1 MKRDLSMI
9 ESLHLMFQDIEASR
23 NMIVERVEMDALN
36 FAKLRQSCGDDFDPC
51 THKEILQSGVVGY
64 LWSAGVYVG
73 ESFGDPQVYG
83 SNELPPE
90 NTLWIRRGWE
100 KPEL

>member
-1 MKRDLSMI
+1 MKRDLPMI
-9 ESLHLMFQDIEASR
+9 ESLNLMFQDIEASR

-36 FAKLRQSCGDDFDPC
+36 FAKLRQSCRDDFEKGTD
-51 THKEILQSGVVGY
+51 KETLQKGLVGH
-64 LWSAGVYVG
+64 LWTAEVYVG

-100 KPEL
+100 KPE